1 MKILAVPKEDLKSIF
16 YIFSRRIGIFVL
28 FVFILFFDSTYFAAH
43 FTNSQLPINI
53 LMGIGFLVMYYRANT
68 RTKELMIYAVILG
81 FAGEYLFSRGLHMY
95 TYRLENVPLYVPF
108 GHAALYGRI
117 FMFSKAPIVR
127 KHHKAVEELFAGI
140 IILLATIYLLFFKDV
155 FGFVM
160 TFCVF
165 LLLWKRPK
173 ERLFFF
179 SMYILV
185 AILEIGGTAFGA
197 WSWPEIG
204 FERFSFLPSNNPPS
218 GIPLCYFL
226 LDIGCFFFYTK
237 RHKVAW
243 NRLKKIRKHQKSTV

>member
-1 MKILAVPKEDLKSIF
+1 MKILEVPKQDLKSIF
-16 YIFSRRIGIFVL
+16 YVFMRRIGIFVI
-28 FVFILFFDSTYFAAH
+28 FVFILFFDSIYFTEH
-43 FTNSQLPINI
+43 VTNSQLPINI
-53 LMGIGFLVMYYRANT
+53 IMGIGFLVMYYRANI

-81 FAGEYLFSRGLHMY
+81 FGGEYLFSRGLDMY

-127 KHHKAVEELFAGI
+127 KYHKAVEELFAVL
-140 IILLATIYLLFFKDV
+140 IILFATIYLFFFEDV

-160 TFCVF
+160 TSIVF

-197 WSWPEIG
+197 WKWPSIG
-204 FERFSFLPSNNPPS
+204 FDAFRFLPSNNPPS
-218 GIPLCYFL
+218 GISLFYFL
-226 LDIGCFFFYTK
+226 LDIGCFFIYTK
-237 RHKVAW
+237 RHKILW
-243 NRLKKIRKHQKSTV
+243 KRLKNIRKINNK

>member
-1 MKILAVPKEDLKSIF
+1 MKILEVPKQDLKSIF
-16 YIFSRRIGIFVL
+16 YVFMRRIGIFVI
-28 FVFILFFDSTYFAAH
+28 FVFILFFDSIYFTEH
-43 FTNSQLPINI
+43 VTNSQLPINI
-53 LMGIGFLVMYYRANT
+53 IMGIGFLVMYYRANI

-81 FAGEYLFSRGLHMY
+81 FGGEYLFSRGLDMY

-117 FMFSKAPIVR
+117 FMFSKAPVVR
-127 KHHKAVEELFAGI
+127 KYHKAVEELFAVL
-140 IILLATIYLLFFKDV
+140 IILFATIYLFFFEDV

-160 TFCVF
+160 TSIVF

-197 WSWPEIG
+197 WKWPSIG
-204 FERFSFLPSNNPPS
+204 FDAFRFLPSNNPPS
-218 GIPLCYFL
+218 GISLFYFL
-226 LDIGCFFFYTK
+226 LDIGCFFIYTK
-237 RHKVAW
+237 RHKILW
-243 NRLKKIRKHQKSTV
+243 KRLKNIRKINNK

>member
-1 MKILAVPKEDLKSIF
+1 MKILEVPKQDLKSIF
-16 YIFSRRIGIFVL
+16 YVFMRRIGIFVI
-28 FVFILFFDSTYFAAH
+28 FVFILFFDSIYFTEH
-43 FTNSQLPINI
+43 VTNSQLPINI
-53 LMGIGFLVMYYRANT
+53 IMGIGFLVMYYRANT

-81 FAGEYLFSRGLHMY
+81 FGGEYLFSRGLDMY

-117 FMFSKAPIVR
+117 FMFSKAPVVR
-127 KHHKAVEELFAGI
+127 KYHKAVEELFAVL
-140 IILLATIYLLFFKDV
+140 IILFATIYLFFFEDV

-160 TFCVF
+160 TSIVF

-197 WSWPEIG
+197 WKWPSIG
-204 FERFSFLPSNNPPS
+204 FDAFRFLPSNNPPS
-218 GIPLCYFL
+218 GISLFYFL
-226 LDIGCFFFYTK
+226 LDIGCFFIYTK
-237 RHKVAW
+237 RHKTLW
-243 NRLKKIRKHQKSTV
+243 KRLKNIRKINNK